1 MGVLTSHLAL
11 QVGHFACFHKL
22 SVIHVMLH
30 YSLGWGGVTLIG
42 ALWQRYQ
49 GLLLMVLS
57 SRFTFYCVYNVIKKC
72 IIV

>member
-30 YSLGWGGVTLIG
+30 YSLGWGGGYIDWCIMAKVPGTPVNGIIIKV
-42 ALWQRYQ
+42 YI
-49 GLLLMVLS
+49 LL
-57 SRFTFYCVYNVIKKC
+57 C
-72 IIV
+72 I